1 MKDVPVLSE
10 IEQVLAE
17 WIPPAASVALAV
29 EEQYVR
35 YKPGEW
41 DIRLKPGDPV
51 RTGSVAAHV
60 LQSGRRVET
69 DVDERVYGL
78 PYHGKGYPLH
88 APEGRRAALVVILP
102 QRYPRVVSPRRVIVG
117 RDGEVWR
124 PIPVEDIA
132 WFESYDKR
140 TWLYT
145 PHGKFTTIYTLS
157 ALEAQLPE
165 GMFLRIHR
173 SFLVNIHWIH
183 AISRDIHGAL
193 LVEIRHPFGQR
204 LPVAHGCTRRVR
216 EVLGF

>member
-1 MKDVPVLSE
+1 MQDLPVLSE

-29 EEQYVR
+29 DEQYVR

-41 DIRLKPGDPV
+41 DIRLRPGDRV
-51 RTGSVAAHV
+51 RDGSVAARV
-60 LQSGRRVET
+60 LQLGRRIET

-102 QRYPRVVSPRRVIVG
+102 QQYPRLAQRRVIVG
-117 RDGEVWR
+117 RDGDVWH

-140 TWLYT
+140 TWL
-145 PHGKFTTIYTLS
+145 HSRQGRFTTVFTLT
-157 ALEAQLPE
+157 ALEAELPE

-183 AISRDIHGAL
+183 RITRDLHGAL
-193 LVEIRHPFGQR
+193 WMETRDPLAQR